1 LRPPPPSSSKAG
13 RTSSMK
19 RFLLAGGVAAT
30 TFIWQVESAL
40 AAGADHEKKP
50 VNLPLDQVNEQATTG
65 NSNSASGGLMRT
77 FFGLLVV
84 IAIIYGLYWI
94 LKKVKAAQADQAKG
108 TGLHAIASLP
118 LGANRSLH
126 MIRAGREIVLVGVA
140 EHGVAPIRSYTEEE
154 AFEAGLISLDD
165 DDDDAT
171 GSSNGAVPNP
181 ITKAGFAK
189 PGAALK
195 QGLEKLRQRTVR

>member
-1 LRPPPPSSSKAG
+1 
-13 RTSSMK
+13 MK

-30 TFIWQVESAL
+30 TFIWQVEAAL
-40 AAGADHEKKP
+40 AVSASEKKP
-50 VNLPLDQVNEQATTG
+50 VDLPIDQVQQQAG
-65 NSNSASGGLMRT
+65 AGSSGSAGGGLMRT
-77 FFGLLVV
+77 FFGLLIVV
-84 IAIIYGLYWI
+84 AVIYGLYWI
-94 LKKVKAAQADQAKG
+94 LKKVKTAQGEQASG
-108 TGLHAIASLP
+108 NGLHSLASLP

-154 AFEAGLISLDD
+154 AFEAGLIGHDDD
-165 DDDDAT
+165 DDDDAP
-171 GSSNGAVPNP
+171 AAPNP

>member
-1 LRPPPPSSSKAG
+1 
-13 RTSSMK
+13 MK

-30 TFIWQVESAL
+30 TFIWQVENAL
-40 AAGADHEKKP
+40 AAGADHEKQP
-50 VNLPLDQVNEQATTG
+50 VNLPIDQVQQQATGG

-77 FFGLLVV
+77 FFGLLIVV
-84 IAIIYGLYWI
+84 AVIYGLYWI
-94 LKKVKAAQADQAKG
+94 LKKVKSTQAEQASG
-108 TGLHAIASLP
+108 TGLHTLASLP
-118 LGANRSLH
+118 LGPNRSLH

-154 AFEAGLISLDD
+154 AYEAGLIDHDD
-165 DDDDAT
+165 DETVDPGA
-171 GSSNGAVPNP
+171 GGNGKVTPNP

-189 PGAALK
+189 PGEALK

>member
-1 LRPPPPSSSKAG
+1 
-13 RTSSMK
+13 MK

-40 AAGADHEKKP
+40 AAGADHEKQP
-50 VNLPLDQVNEQATTG
+50 VNLPLDQVNQQATG
-65 NSNSASGGLMRT
+65 GSGNSASGGLMRT
-77 FFGLLVV
+77 FIGLLVV
-84 IAIIYGLYWI
+84 VAIIYGLYWI
-94 LKKVKAAQADQAKG
+94 LKKVKSAQAEQASG
-108 TGLHAIASLP
+108 SGLHTLASLP
-118 LGANRSLH
+118 LGPNRSLH

-154 AFEAGLISLDD
+154 AFEAGLIGHEDD
-165 DDDDAT
+165 EDDDAT
-171 GSSNGAVPNP
+171 GNGAAPNP